1 MSVITL
7 PGSGRSVTPLSAI
20 AAERIKLASTRS
32 PWWCAAAAAVGTSG
46 LAGLVAFTSHQEGGP
61 PVTVATTQLCYAV
74 GMAIVMVMA
83 TLSVTGEHSVGTIR
97 TTFLAVPRRGLALGA
112 KAVVVA
118 VVAAVVGA
126 VGAFGGWALSA
137 ALLPG
142 VDLSLAGPTEWR
154 QVAGVG
160 LVYVAASVIA
170 VAVGALVRH
179 TAGAVSLVL
188 VWALMAEQ
196 LIAVVPGIG
205 PAVAPWLPFQAGKHF
220 LTAGVAEPGAGV
232 AEGPWFALGYLAVVA
247 AALLAVAIAVANR
260 RDA

>member
-20 AAERIKLASTRS
+20 AMERIKLASTRS
-32 PWWCAAAAAVGTSG
+32 PWWCAAIAAVATSG
-46 LAGLVAFTSHQEGGP
+46 LAGLVAFTSHHEGGP
-61 PVTVATTQLCYAV
+61 PVTVATTQMCYAV
-74 GMAIVMVMA
+74 GMAVMMVMA
-83 TLSVTGEHSVGTIR
+83 TLAVTGEHSTGTIR
-97 TTFLAVPRRGLALGA
+97 TTYLAVPRRGVALGA

-118 VVAAVVGA
+118 VVAAVVGV
-126 VGAFGGWALSA
+126 VGAFGAWALSA

-160 LVYVAASVIA
+160 LVYVAASVVA
-170 VAVGALVRH
+170 VAVGILVRH

-205 PAVAPWLPFQAGKHF
+205 TVVGPWLPFQAGKYF
-220 LTAGVAEPGAGV
+220 LTAGAAQPGAAL
-232 AEGPWFALGYLAVVA
+232 AEGPWFALGYLGAVA
-247 AALLAVAIAVANR
+247 AALLAAAIVVANR